1 MPTSLLKL
9 PIRLTAS
16 YLRFAGAALRG
27 LAELIDSSDG
37 ADAAD
42 GWAPAEPMPDPE
54 RPESVVPE
62 RPESVVP
69 ERPES
74 AAPHSGPDASR
85 DTPRPRA
92 GRAPAQRRPSP
103 AAPGSGRPRR
113 PAREAD
119 ARRASEPEQDTS
131 EPRTAEP
138 AAPPASEPSPPRRDA
153 AAPPSSLDPAS
164 GHVSEE
170 AVLVGESAD
179 PGAADGAGPEI
190 HVDEPWDGYR
200 AQAAAD
206 VVDRLASEPDSAV
219 ALVQLYEQTHRRR
232 RTVLAAAERE
242 LRGRNPPGSGSH
254 AS

>member
-27 LAELIDSSDG
+27 LAELIDSSAG

-42 GWAPAEPMPDPE
+42 GWAPAEPMPDAE
-54 RPESVVPE
+54 RPESVVPD
-62 RPESVVP
+62 RPESV
-69 ERPES
+69 
-74 AAPHSGPDASR
+74 APHSGPDASR

-119 ARRASEPEQDTS
+119 GRRASEPEQDTS

-138 AAPPASEPSPPRRDA
+138 AAPPAPEPAAPPAPEPSPPRRDA

-190 HVDEPWDGYR
+190 RVDEPWDGYR

-206 VVDRLASEPDSAV
+206 VVDRLGSEPDSAV

-242 LRGRNPPGSGSH
+242 LRRRNPPGSGSR